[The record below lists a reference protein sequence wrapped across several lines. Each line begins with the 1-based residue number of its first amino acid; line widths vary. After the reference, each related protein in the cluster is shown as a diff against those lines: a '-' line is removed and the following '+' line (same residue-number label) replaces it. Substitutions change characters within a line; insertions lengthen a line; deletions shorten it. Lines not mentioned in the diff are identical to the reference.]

1 MTMDIFSCFVCVCV
15 FWIVSSA
22 GCRKLYLIFRFMTKK
37 KSSEITRNKFVAVKV
52 FPFIYFFSNGQIVQ
66 FPTNSKKEQ
75 EQTRTTIK
83 IYNKKEKLSIG
94 M

>member
-52 FPFIYFFSNGQIVQ
+52 FPFIFFLQWSNCAISHKQQKG
-66 FPTNSKKEQ
+66 
-75 EQTRTTIK
+75 TRTK
-83 IYNKKEKLSIG
+83 PEQL
-94 M
+94 